1 MSRKKIEK
9 FEWEKSVGRL
19 EEIVR
24 SLEGGTAGLDES
36 LELFEE
42 GTTLVKSL
50 EKALGEA
57 ELKVRKL
64 VEREEGVEEEPFAEE
79 EK

>member
-1 MSRKKIEK
+1 MSPEKIKK
-9 FEWEKSVGRL
+9 FEWEKSVDRL
-19 EEIVR
+19 EKIVR

-42 GTTLVKSL
+42 GTVLVKGL

-64 VEREEGVEEEPFAEE
+64 VEREDGVKEEPFTEE
-79 EK
+79 DE